1 MKSILRLFL
10 ANEKIRNIFCFLRA
24 FYFCRIKK
32 EMKNLN
38 NVTEDTWKNTLGSN
52 QRAIYDKNINL
63 PKHPRKKSIFDLGT
77 SHSGGKSNW
86 LLAAIKHKYKKHE
99 IDKLKILSI
108 GPRSEGEIFNLFS
121 YGFELKNITG
131 VDLFTYSPLIK
142 LSDMHELN
150 LQNEQFDIVLMGWC
164 LAYSNNKS
172 KAISEAK
179 RVLKK
184 NGSLIIGYSVSNKT
198 DEEIEKERGYLV
210 GSPFDKISSMNDLDS
225 IVSSIGFEKF
235 YSKIIDKITSKR
247 LIYAATK

>member
-1 MKSILRLFL
+1 
-10 ANEKIRNIFCFLRA
+10 
-24 FYFCRIKK
+24 
-32 EMKNLN
+32 
-38 NVTEDTWKNTLGSN
+38 
-52 QRAIYDKNINL
+52 
-63 PKHPRKKSIFDLGT
+63 
-77 SHSGGKSNW
+77 
-86 LLAAIKHKYKKHE
+86 
-99 IDKLKILSI
+99 
-108 GPRSEGEIFNLFS
+108 
-121 YGFELKNITG
+121 
-131 VDLFTYSPLIK
+131 
-142 LSDMHELN
+142 MHELN